1 MSHAYILLE
10 DVASSLEPP
19 LRTCRTCGNVERNLH
34 YRCTQCGRDYAAPP
48 PVWRRA
54 RLWLA
59 VATAALVT
67 AGLAVAIPLQLSA
80 KRESQARQAS
90 AHRAAAVREAA
101 RETMAQRPRAGRLLG
116 GSAARPRV
124 APDHAD
130 APADERL
137 RLRRA
142 ELAAFEAAVTRDA
155 RARFAAAGTQGR
167 ARETLCGPLERVT
180 RGTRLVNTGEE
191 LDLGVRIGRYDC
203 VAVLR
208 DVVKD
213 GRVVAHFGHE
223 YVGALDFAT
232 GSYVLCLAFP
242 HPTEHEARLAVAP
255 LPRACVNAHGVRL
268 ESGFG
273 KDARDARHPLPLLAQ
288 TARARAPHAPP
299 Q

>member
-1 MSHAYILLE
+1 
-10 DVASSLEPP
+10 VASSVEPP

-34 YRCTQCGRDYAAPP
+34 YRCTNCGRDYAAPP

-54 RLWLA
+54 KLWIA
-59 VATAALVT
+59 VAAAVVLV

-80 KRESQARQAS
+80 KSESEAQQSS
-90 AHRAAAVREAA
+90 AHRAAAAREAA
-101 RETMAQRPRAGRLLG
+101 RLTVAQRPRTGRLVG
-116 GSAARPRV
+116 GAAARSPV
-124 APDHAD
+124 AVDRTDTSAT
-130 APADERL
+130 ERL

-142 ELAAFEAAVTRDA
+142 ELGAFEAAVTRDA
-155 RARFAAAGTQGR
+155 RARFPAGRRQGGV
-167 ARETLCGPLERVT
+167 RETLCGPLERVT
-180 RGTRLVNTGEE
+180 RGTRLVNAGEE

-232 GSYVLCLAFP
+232 GAYVLCLAIP
-242 HPTEHEARLAVAP
+242 HPTENDARLAVAP
-255 LPRACVNAHGVRL
+255 LPHACVNAHGVRL
-268 ESGFG
+268 QSGFDN
-273 KDARDARHPLPLLAQ
+273 DARDTRDPLPLLAQ
-288 TARARAPHAPP
+288 AARSRSPHAPP

>member
-34 YRCTQCGRDYAAPP
+34 YRCTKCGRDYAAPP
-48 PVWRRA
+48 PAWRRA
-54 RLWLA
+54 GLWLA
-59 VATAALVT
+59 VAMAALLI

-101 RETMAQRPRAGRLLG
+101 RLTLAQRPRAGRLG
-116 GSAARPRV
+116 IGTPGRSRV
-124 APDHAD
+124 APDRPE
-130 APADERL
+130 APAVKRL

-142 ELAAFEAAVTRDA
+142 ELVAFEAAVTRDA

-191 LDLGVRIGRYDC
+191 LDLGVRVGRYDC

-232 GSYVLCLAFP
+232 ASYVLCLAFP
-242 HPTEHEARLAVAP
+242 HPTENDARLAVAP
-255 LPRACVNAHGVRL
+255 LPRACVNAHGARL
-268 ESGFG
+268 QSGFA
-273 KDARDARHPLPLLAQ
+273 KDARDTRHPLPALAQ
-288 TARARAPHAPP
+288 AARSRAPHAPP